1 MCLFSVIVTYVIVIK
16 QIHFKNRTTIKNFTV
31 AKFLKDENAQYF
43 ILSVWFY
50 LVSYKIGKVSG
61 ALYSFV
67 IYSIFHI
74 LSYFQSN
81 ILAYLSIGIQQE
93 QKINNLIKRFVS
105 QFNQYALM
113 MAANSEIFIVISL
126 ALYSPLLMLRIFSQL
141 PYIVIHFATLA
152 IMIGFLKLRPK
163 YKYDSV
169 GDYDKLVSSGHDMNQ
184 SGLTEYMTDVIY
196 FTWILDITVVAL
208 GSNKVWYLLLII
220 PGYAAFKLSGFIKG
234 FFPSKQQQPEQ
245 ASLDPQKPEGK
256 SKRQQ
261 KLEKNGRRKI
271 LSTLSKMPACIVVRS
286 HVNGP
291 VEEKIVNK
299 LLALNPT
306 TLKVFNDS
314 HKHSHHRS
322 MQEAD
327 NTVESHFR
335 IEIVSEE
342 FKGKGLPN
350 RHRIIYK
357 LLDDEIK
364 IDKYTADYVAPF
376 KKRTS

>member
-1 MCLFSVIVTYVIVIK
+1 MPAVSTHGSQRNQMNRSLREQLTSLCRTQQFYWFLGHLLTVVLFISNLAESIFSSNLKYYRMCLFSVIVTYVIVIK

-152 IMIGFLKLRPK
+152 IMIGFLKLR
-163 YKYDSV
+163 YTNSTFTRQILTQYDMKIQQV
-169 GDYDKLVSSGHDMNQ
+169 LATMPQ
-184 SGLTEYMTDVIY
+184 LQQFLVIY
-196 FTWILDITVVAL
+196 TNI
-208 GSNKVWYLLLII
+208 
-220 PGYAAFKLSGFIKG
+220 
-234 FFPSKQQQPEQ
+234 
-245 ASLDPQKPEGK
+245 
-256 SKRQQ
+256 
-261 KLEKNGRRKI
+261 
-271 LSTLSKMPACIVVRS
+271 
-286 HVNGP
+286 
-291 VEEKIVNK
+291 
-299 LLALNPT
+299 
-306 TLKVFNDS
+306 
-314 HKHSHHRS
+314 KHS
-322 MQEAD
+322 
-327 NTVESHFR
+327 
-335 IEIVSEE
+335 
-342 FKGKGLPN
+342 
-350 RHRIIYK
+350 IIGY
-357 LLDDEIK
+357 LAPLD
-364 IDKYTADYVAPF
+364 ALVAPVAE
-376 KKRTS
+376 KKNQ